1 MPVNNK
7 KDTLDASYMK
17 PRTMAAIATA
27 VTALLMIATV
37 ACVIGYTKEPE
48 NAMWMAGMGLLSSG
62 MMIFLLLFALVYG
75 RPTDAERYEQ
85 IQKRRRE

>member
-1 MPVNNK
+1 
-7 KDTLDASYMK
+7 MK
-17 PRTMAAIATA
+17 PRAMAMIATA
-27 VTALLMIATV
+27 VTALLMAATI

-75 RPTDAERYEQ
+75 KPTDAERYEEM
-85 IQKRRRE
+85 QKRRRE

>member
-1 MPVNNK
+1 MKYRV
-7 KDTLDASYMK
+7 LDASCMK

-27 VTALLMIATV
+27 VTALLMIATI

>member
-1 MPVNNK
+1 MKYRV
-7 KDTLDASYMK
+7 LDASCMK

-27 VTALLMIATV
+27 VTALLMIATI

-75 RPTDAERYEQ
+75 KPTDAERYEE
-85 IQKRRRE
+85 IQKKRRE